1 MHLQWGLHVPGA
13 EQSPGAELAAG
24 PGAPGQARG
33 RHSSR
38 AGCGTSRRVSPAI
51 CNLGAVRPWD
61 SLRSP
66 TPMGVALLLLV
77 LSCLECTNKSG
88 LLGVPLAPVA
98 PLTSPTHVGL
108 VAVDYVAGPSL
119 KTDHYKGSSEA
130 LHPSLPS
137 LWIIQLEGNGSWLPA
152 PSSVQSPCLFPWSA
166 AWERRQSCHKGC
178 PPQPGIGRFLVC
190 CRTC

>member
-1 MHLQWGLHVPGA
+1 MPGA
-13 EQSPGAELAAG
+13 EQSPRAELAAG
-24 PGAPGQARG
+24 PRAPGQARG
-33 RHSSR
+33 RHSSW
-38 AGCGTSRRVSPAI
+38 AGCGPIKRVSPAI
-51 CNLGAVRPWD
+51 CNLGVVRPWD
-61 SLRSP
+61 SLRSL

-108 VAVDYVAGPSL
+108 VVWDNVAGPSL
-119 KTDHYKGSSEA
+119 HTHCCNGSSEA

-137 LWIIQLEGNGSWLPA
+137 PRIIQLEGNGTWLPA
-152 PSSVQSPCLFPWSA
+152 SSYVQSPSLFPGCA
-166 AWERRQSCHKGC
+166 AWERRQSCHRGY
-178 PPQPGIGRFLVC
+178 PPQAGIGRFLVC